1 MKKFITLSLAAAM
14 IASMGVTAFAKKND
28 DEVADYDDIVLERTT
43 AVVGE
48 DFLYIP
54 LRINGKHIDDVYD
67 GGSEEFFYITDGSGA
82 KAEYNTIDCDQIK
95 DFDDMKLKVT
105 INTGKDY
112 VRSCDL
118 DEIDDDDF
126 DDFEFGGNSDQWNG
140 VYAVCIELKDFYEA
154 DTLTIKGTAKI
165 QKKGG
170 STIDDY
176 DFNYKI
182 KNSSSGN
189 TVKIDDGEIK
199 SAPKDLWTKDS
210 TENNIEVEGIEVDD
224 DEVTITYPEFDGNV
238 VDFGSHEEMLYLEGE
253 DFNFEVKLS
262 DQGKVALKF
271 DNDSIKSV
279 ARAADEDAD
288 LTFFNFK
295 GNPEFDF
302 TGTMTIT
309 LPDEDEEYWLYS
321 IDEDGDLTEI
331 NAKLN
336 DDDDALEFK
345 ARTLGSFVLSDMELD
360 TRDRDDDDDIYF
372 EEEEDDADMP
382 VDDPIIGGGTTGVV
396 ADKNIPTTGSEDFVG
411 VASALAAV
419 SAIAAG
425 AVVFRRKK

>member
-1 MKKFITLSLAAAM
+1 MKKFITLSLATAM
-14 IASMGVTAFAKKND
+14 IASMGVTAFAKND
-28 DEVADYDDIVLERTT
+28 DEYADYDDIVLERTT

-48 DFLYIP
+48 DYLYIP
-54 LRINGKHIDDVYD
+54 LRIKGSDIDDDYGAD
-67 GGSEEFFYITDGSGA
+67 DDQWYYITDGNAGVG
-82 KAEYNTIDCDQIK
+82 ENTIDCDEIK

-126 DDFEFGGNSDQWNG
+126 DDFVFGGDKDEWNG

-154 DTLTIKGTAKI
+154 DNLTIKGTAKI

-189 TVKIDDGEIK
+189 VVKIDDGEIQ
-199 SAPKDLWTKDS
+199 SAPDDLIIS
-210 TENNIEVEGIEVDD
+210 ENPIEVDGVEVDD
-224 DEVTITYPEFDGNV
+224 DEVTITYPDFDGNV
-238 VDFGSHEEMLYLEGE
+238 VDFGSDIEMLYLEG
-253 DFNFEVKLS
+253 DDWSYEVKMS

-271 DNDSIKSV
+271 DNDPVKSV
-279 ARAADEDAD
+279 SRAADEDAD

-302 TGTMTIT
+302 TGTMTVT

-331 NAKLN
+331 NASMN

-360 TRDRDDDDDIYF
+360 IDDYDDDDDIYF